1 MEINFIDE
9 TNQVPPAQQKEVD
22 SLLQFAA
29 DFLNLPE
36 ETEMSVT
43 FMNNDAI
50 QEINRVYRQKDVPTD
65 VISFAFEE
73 TGEEFEEDAED
84 YLKDLDIIGKNS
96 LFQYISVC
104 KTIGGKRILF
114 QKLSNK
120 NQEEEKLYEAI
131 TFDTVRL
138 IFQMTTFIFLFF
150 L

>member
-73 TGEEFEEDAED
+73 TK
-84 YLKDLDIIGKNS
+84 YLFLDHSLKAKCILSFITEGKNS
-96 LFQYISVC
+96 LKSTAVSP
-104 KTIGGKRILF
+104 ILYEDF
-114 QKLSNK
+114 ILSFVFLPSIKSNK
-120 NQEEEKLYEAI
+120 FWYKAP
-131 TFDTVRL
+131 
-138 IFQMTTFIFLFF
+138 
-150 L
+150 